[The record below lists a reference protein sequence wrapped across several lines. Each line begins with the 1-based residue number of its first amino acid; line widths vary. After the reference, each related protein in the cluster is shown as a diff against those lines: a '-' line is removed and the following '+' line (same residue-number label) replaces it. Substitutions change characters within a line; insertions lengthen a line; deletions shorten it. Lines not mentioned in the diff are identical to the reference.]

1 MSTKAKVVDAD
12 FATSAVPAAN
22 RRSLLTNP
30 HAGGEEGEA
39 QHNHEHGQHAAA
51 VGSGNR

>member
-22 RRSLLTNP
+22 RRSLMTMFMIMLGFTFFS
-30 HAGGEEGEA
+30 A
-39 QHNHEHGQHAAA
+39 
-51 VGSGNR
+51 SM